1 MKRCFQYLPLE
12 LVYCHILPYIPNL
25 SITKDDLKLIKKRMY
40 IYNFIRKELEL
51 ENPEIY
57 HTIFKTNAISL
68 KKNFF
73 NIVTADLYLTI
84 EFVPKSNEFIT
95 WRLVG

>member
-1 MKRCFQYLPLE
+1 MKRCFQNLPLE
-12 LVYCHILPYIPNL
+12 LVYRHILPFIPNL
-25 SITKDDLKLIKKRMY
+25 SITKNDLKLIRKRMY

-51 ENPEIY
+51 ENKEIY
-57 HTIFKTNAISL
+57 YIIFKTNAVSL

-73 NIVTADLYLTI
+73 NIVTPDLYLTM